1 MFSLFKKKL
10 PPAPDLSVI
19 GIDMHS
25 HLLPGIDD
33 GSPDTETSLHLING
47 LTELGFSSFITT
59 PHILWDLYRNDDSTI
74 GDAHSRLNVAAS
86 LGIVSF
92 TLHAAAE
99 YMIDDH
105 FTNLLKEKA
114 PLRTLNNNYVLVEF
128 SFVALPFDWKTVF
141 FDLQIQGYQPVLAH
155 PERYNYLAGQP
166 EIFQQIS
173 DMGVLLQVNLNSLTG
188 YYGKPALQLAQYL
201 TKHKL
206 VSFLGTDLHHQRHLD
221 ALRQSSHL
229 AENIKTILD
238 SGKLLNSTLV

>member
-1 MFSLFKKKL
+1 MFSLFKKKH

-33 GSPDTETSLHLING
+33 GSPDTEISLQLING
-47 LTELGFSSFITT
+47 LTELGFNSFITT
-59 PHILWDLYRNDDSTI
+59 PHILWDLYRNDDTTI
-74 GDAHSRLNVAAS
+74 GDAHTRLNVAAS
-86 LGIVSF
+86 SANVALS
-92 TLHAAAE
+92 LHAAAE

-105 FTNLLKEKA
+105 FTNLLKEKT
-114 PLRTLNNNYVLVEF
+114 PLRTLKNNYVLVEF
-128 SFVALPFDWKTVF
+128 SFVAIPFDWKAVF

-155 PERYNYLAGQP
+155 PERYNYLAAQP

-188 YYGKPALQLAQYL
+188 YYGKPALHLAQFL

-229 AENIKTILD
+229 PENIKPILD